1 MASITLTDSQVA
13 LTGTARVSAAQWG
26 HTVTNGSAVYL
37 KSSDGKYWMADA
49 TTNIAEANVRGIVLD
64 KGTGGAGNWGT
75 VVTSGPIDL
84 GAQCATNA
92 LMVADYSV
100 LLAASAGAGEIM
112 SETDANVNALAAGE
126 FHCHIGVAR
135 TNRILEVAIKLHT
148 TAVL

>member
-13 LTGTARVSAAQWG
+13 LTETARVSAAQWG
-26 HTVTNGSAVYL
+26 HTVTNGAAVYL
-37 KSSDGKYWMADA
+37 KSSDGRFWKADA
-49 TTNIAEANVRGIVLD
+49 TTNLAEANVRGLVLD

-75 VVTSGPIDL
+75 IVTSGPIDL
-84 GAQCATNA
+84 GADTAN
-92 LMVADYSV
+92 MVADYSV
-100 LLAASAGAGEIM
+100 LLAAVAGTGEIM
-112 SETDANVNALAAGE
+112 SHTNTNVNALAAGE